1 MAMNLEQECETCSN
15 HKEHPDHS
23 KQLHRINR
31 IIGQLEGVKR
41 MIEDRRYC
49 PDILTQTRAIS
60 SAVRSLES
68 NILQAHLEN
77 CVHNAFKSGKRDVED
92 KIEELLEIFRKY
104 K

>member
-1 MAMNLEQECETCSN
+1 MAAQEPQCDTCVEQ
-15 HKEHPDHS
+15 HPDHS

-31 IIGQLEGVKR
+31 IVGQLEGVKK

-60 SAVRSLES
+60 SAVRSLEA
-68 NILQAHLEN
+68 NILQLHLEN
-77 CVHNAFKSGKRDVED
+77 CVQDAFNSKKGYAD
-92 KIEELLEIFRKY
+92 KQIQELVDIFKKY